1 VAEARPAVIDR
12 LPTLTEVIELQHG
25 LDDEGPATLAF
36 EPDERELLY
45 LAHRAPPAPPP
56 AAPALP
62 PATELTA
69 EVLFE
74 LNQRIDSLFE
84 ARLREALAPALAR
97 AAEGLIRDARDEL
110 AGLLETLVHDAVT
123 RALERHTH
131 L

>member
-1 VAEARPAVIDR
+1 VAEARPAAADR
-12 LPTLTEVIELQHG
+12 LPTLTEVVELHQG
-25 LDDEGPATLAF
+25 GDDEGPSTLAF
-36 EPDERELLY
+36 DPDERELLY
-45 LAHRAPPAPPP
+45 LASSTAQAPPP
-56 AAPALP
+56 EATLA

-97 AAEGLIRDARDEL
+97 AAEGLIREARQEL
-110 AGLLETLVHDAVT
+110 SAALEAMVRDAVT
-123 RALERHTH
+123 RAIERHTH

>member
-1 VAEARPAVIDR
+1 VAEARPVAADR
-12 LPTLTEVIELQHG
+12 LPTLTEVVELQSE
-25 LDDEGPATLAF
+25 DDEGPPTLAF
-36 EPDERELLY
+36 DPDERELLY
-45 LAHRAPPAPPP
+45 LARSTPAPPP
-56 AAPALP
+56 PETTLA

-97 AAEGLIRDARDEL
+97 AAEGLIREARQEL
-110 AGLLETLVHDAVT
+110 SAVLEAMVRDAVT
-123 RALERHTH
+123 RAIERHTH